1 MWYNMLMDNMAY
13 LQQIAGVNNSMNSK
27 AKGNSPL
34 SKLLN
39 VWTFVGIGIFIALII
54 GLAVLVSALNK
65 VDTKDQDLMTR
76 SYWMAHFLIEN
87 TFNEYADQVKNS
99 DIRNMTA
106 SFKSVLNEIVVNEQA
121 IMLDEFDLKVDD
133 YDEDD
138 NPIVAEEHEH
148 NDKLNQTLEDARLN
162 GILDRVFLREIAMQI
177 AYMRSYQSE
186 IAERTTSEAAKEFS
200 LKADANLGNLYDQF
214 HNFRSLAI

>member
-1 MWYNMLMDNMAY
+1 MDNMAY

-106 SFKSVLNEIVVNEQA
+106 SFKSVLNEIVVNEQT

-186 IAERTTSEAAKEFS
+186 IAERTTNEAAKEFS